1 MSTRIDLIPAD
12 RLPVRATR
20 DAETYLKRQ
29 TFKVEQAAA
38 LALLALYREAYRD
51 IALAVSSELR
61 RAEAEA
67 RIAERVNRLRRDVL
81 VLLGLS
87 VGAAFVGGYYGKLWL
102 LDMSTRP
109 DVPVRTRRLIASLD
123 EQLRAQVNVELDALT
138 VDVRRVL
145 VAGVAGSLLLSRLR
159 KTMGADSTRNAARGN
174 FNRVLVL
181 TRTGVQSAVNTG
193 SLIAVRENGV
203 LIDGTIHLTTLDERT
218 CPICAPLDGRFYPLD
233 STQDL
238 PPIHPNCRCTRIP
251 RIRDDLLVEPT
262 APLRQTFTV
271 WATAAGV
278 MGLLSAFLTP

>member
-1 MSTRIDLIPAD
+1 MGIGLSVSHTRSLITAD

-51 IALAVSSELR
+51 LALNLTSGLSR
-61 RAEAEA
+61 TEAEA
-67 RIAERVNRLRRDVL
+67 RVNERVNRLRRDVL
-81 VLLGLS
+81 ALLDMS
-87 VGAAFVGGYYGKLWL
+87 TRAAYVGGYYGKLWL

-109 DVPVRTRRLIASLD
+109 DVPVRTRSLITALD
-123 EQLRAQVNVELDALT
+123 EQLRAQVNVELDALS

-145 VAGVAGSLLLSRLR
+145 VAGVAWSLLLSRLR
-159 KTMGADSTRNAARGN
+159 RAMGADSTRNAARGN

-181 TRTGVQSAVNTG
+181 TRTGVQSAVNVG

-218 CPICAPLDGRFYPLD
+218 CNICAPLDGRFYPLD

-251 RIRDDLLVEPT
+251 RIRDDLLVEPY
-262 APLRQTFTV
+262 APQIGRAHV
-271 WATAAGV
+271 
-278 MGLLSAFLTP
+278 